1 MNTHCQEAFDALK
14 AKLTAEPVL
23 AYPAFDQDFVLETDD
38 SIPGPGSS
46 PFPVLNGKS
55 HSVAYASCALLH
67 HRFGDTCCGVGYQ
80 PLPSPLV
87 QESCYCL
94 H

>member
-46 PFPVLNGKS
+46 PFPVLNGTS
-55 HSVAYASCALLH
+55 HSVAYASCALSRAERNYSITDLE
-67 HRFGDTCCGVGYQ
+67 TLAV
-80 PLPSPLV
+80 V
-87 QESCYCL
+87 
-94 H
+94 